1 MREVAKLMMVLF
13 ALGGFGTAFANEE
26 ADAIK
31 AECKAQAEEQGVED
45 VQGFVA
51 QCVKDRTAQ

>member
-1 MREVAKLMMVLF
+1 MREAVKLIMVMF
-13 ALGGFGTAFANEE
+13 ALAGFGNAFANEE

-31 AECKAQAEEQGVED
+31 AECMAQAEEQGVED

>member
-1 MREVAKLMMVLF
+1 MREAVKLFIVMF
-13 ALGGFGTAFANEE
+13 ALVGFGNVFANEE

-45 VQGFVA
+45 VQGFIA
-51 QCVKDRTAQ
+51 QCVKDRTEQ